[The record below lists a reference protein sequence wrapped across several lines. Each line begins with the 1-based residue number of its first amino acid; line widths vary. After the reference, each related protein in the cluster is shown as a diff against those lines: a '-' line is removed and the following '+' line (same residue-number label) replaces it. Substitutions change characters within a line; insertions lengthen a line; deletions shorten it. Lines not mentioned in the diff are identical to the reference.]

1 MSGRITRWH
10 YSWNAYDQLVGV
22 ITPDGH
28 RWRYHY
34 DAIGQRCAKVRYA
47 ADGTTELHRV
57 DFTWDG
63 TRLAEQRTPDAVT
76 TWSVEPGTA
85 HPVVQ
90 VDRQSGD
97 CAVRFHHVITDHL
110 GSPRELVDP
119 TGRVTWQSTT
129 TVWGAP
135 VRPGRSEAYCP
146 LRLPGQYHDPE
157 TGLHYT
163 MFRYYNPDTGRYLT
177 PDPLGLAPAP
187 DHYAYTTNP
196 LRFVDPLGLT
206 MCERF
211 DNFRRQVSPGELHRA
226 PAPYPGGDA
235 GHAFQ
240 RHGVTPEVQASMLNN
255 PDRVFSG
262 TYRGETGSQVSL
274 TPVKSTS

>member
-1 MSGRITRWH
+1 
-10 YSWNAYDQLVGV
+10 
-22 ITPDGH
+22 
-28 RWRYHY
+28 
-34 DAIGQRCAKVRYA
+34 VRA
-47 ADGTTELHRV
+47 R
-57 DFTWDG
+57 
-63 TRLAEQRTPDAVT
+63 R
-76 TWSVEPGTA
+76 
-85 HPVVQ
+85 
-90 VDRQSGD
+90 
-97 CAVRFHHVITDHL
+97 
-110 GSPRELVDP
+110 P
-119 TGRVTWQSTT
+119 TGRVAWQSTT

-146 LRLPGQYHDPE
+146 LRFPGQYHDPE
-157 TGLHYT
+157 TGLHYN

-262 TYRGETGSQVSL
+262 TDRGENRVTGQPYTREVDVV
-274 TPVKSTS
+274 TNINEDETGPVAAGDRRPRRQPRRPPRS